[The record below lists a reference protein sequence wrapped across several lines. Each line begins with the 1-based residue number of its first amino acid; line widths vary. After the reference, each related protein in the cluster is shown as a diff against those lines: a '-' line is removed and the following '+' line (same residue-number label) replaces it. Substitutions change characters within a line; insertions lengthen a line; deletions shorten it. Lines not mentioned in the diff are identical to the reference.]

1 MALETVTVERFR
13 CLNRVEFCPDA
24 ALNVIYGAN
33 GAGKTSLLEALFYLG
48 RGRSFRSSRSSALI
62 QTDADDFTVFG
73 RIDAGGTAQRVGV
86 RVSRSGSDIHI
97 NGESGRKTAA
107 LLEAF
112 PVQIIDPDVHILVQG
127 GPRNRRQF
135 LDWGVFHV
143 KHEFLGVWRR
153 YRRALQQ
160 KNLAL
165 RQRADDVALEAWDNE
180 LIESGTRIDAL
191 RRDYLDGYRSIVQR
205 VSTQLLGTGAQIAY
219 EPGWAADE
227 SLEHA
232 LAGSREKDLKH
243 GRTHVGPHRAE
254 LRFVVDGRAAR
265 HRLSRG
271 QQKLLGTA
279 LVLAQC
285 EFVSTALGRAVALLV
300 DEPAA
305 ELDARHLERLVDAL
319 TKPGLQLFLTTLE
332 PRAIPVKAEPS
343 LFHVKH
349 GNLTTLL

>member
-1 MALETVTVERFR
+1 LALEAVTVERFR

-24 ALNVIYGAN
+24 GLNLIYGAN

-48 RGRSFRSSRSSALI
+48 RGRSFRSSRNAALI

-73 RIDAGGTAQRVGV
+73 RIDAGGNPRRVGV

-97 NGESGRKTAA
+97 NGEAGGKTAA

-112 PVQIIDPDVHILVQG
+112 PVQVIDPEVHMLVQG
-127 GPRNRRQF
+127 GPSGRRQF

-143 KHEFLGVWRR
+143 KHDFLSVWRR

-160 KNLAL
+160 RNVAL
-165 RQRADDVALEAWDNE
+165 RQGADNIALAAWGKE
-180 LIESGTRIDAL
+180 LIESGTRIDEL
-191 RRDYLDGYRSIVQR
+191 RRDYLEGYRSVVDH
-205 VSTQLLGTGAQIAY
+205 VSTRLLGAPVHIAY
-219 EPGWAADE
+219 EPGWAQDE
-227 SLEHA
+227 SLEDA
-232 LAGSREKDLKH
+232 LAGSWDKDLKH
-243 GRTHVGPHRAE
+243 GSTHVGPHRAE
-254 LRFVVDGRAAR
+254 LGLEVHGFAAR

-279 LVLAQC
+279 LVLAQS
-285 EFVSTALGRAVALLV
+285 EFVSGVLGRAVALLV

-305 ELDARHLERLVDAL
+305 ELDAEHLERLVDAL

-332 PRAIPVKAEPS
+332 PRAIPLKFEPS